1 MGGQQGGGNA
11 LQLDDDADDHDDAD
25 DADDDADD
33 ADDADDYNDDA
44 DGDIDRWQP
53 SLTGCRYVNPSQ
65 DMTRLAFPPQRT
77 KKTFSGE
84 SFFHSP
90 KSLSCFENKYFLF
103 SQIYLLF

>member
-11 LQLDDDADDHDDAD
+11 LQLDDDADDHYDDDDDHYDAD
-25 DADDDADD
+25 EH
-33 ADDADDYNDDA
+33 NDDA
-44 DGDIDRWQP
+44 DNGIDRCQL

-90 KSLSCFENKYFLF
+90 KSLSRFEKQREEN
-103 SQIYLLF
+103 